1 MRIMLDLNVLLDY
14 FQKRQPDYQ
23 HSSIVLSEVLKRN
36 VDGIVPA
43 HGLTT
48 IYYLVT
54 KHNGKRKAN
63 EVADWLLV
71 NFEVASAEKAKFI
84 RARGLSI
91 NDFEDAVIAGMAEAS
106 HCDFVITRNLADF
119 ENSPIPALSPEDF
132 VLRYVSLEE
141 PPPEALHP

>member
-23 HSSIVLSEVLKRN
+23 HSAIVLSEVLKRN

-54 KHNGKRKAN
+54 KHNGKR
-63 EVADWLLV
+63 
-71 NFEVASAEKAKFI
+71 S
-84 RARGLSI
+84 
-91 NDFEDAVIAGMAEAS
+91 
-106 HCDFVITRNLADF
+106 C
-119 ENSPIPALSPEDF
+119 
-132 VLRYVSLEE
+132 
-141 PPPEALHP
+141 